1 MGFAGSSNG
10 KESACS
16 VRDLGSI
23 PGWGRSPGEG
33 NGYPLQYSCLENSM
47 DRGAWWATVR
57 GSQRVGHNGVTHTHA
72 RSLGC
77 KNGQCICFIFLAGC
91 GTVHRGHKESETTE
105 CALMRTCFTFGRLCL
120 YLEGKF
126 RQRINF
132 IGLQLSNSGGYR
144 FLWC

>member
-1 MGFAGSSNG
+1 MVKNLPAALETWVQS
-10 KESACS
+10 
-16 VRDLGSI
+16 LGGED
-23 PGWGRSPGEG
+23 PLEKKWLPTPVFLPGEVHG
-33 NGYPLQYSCLENSM
+33 QRSLVGYSPWVAKS
-47 DRGAWWATVR
+47 WT
-57 GSQRVGHNGVTHTHA
+57 QRSDSHTHTQ
-72 RSLGC
+72 SVGC

-144 FLWC
+144 FFWC

>member
-1 MGFAGSSNG
+1 MVKNLPAAL
-10 KESACS
+10 ETS
-16 VRDLGSI
+16 VQSLGGEDLLEKKWL
-23 PGWGRSPGEG
+23 PTPVFLPGEFHG
-33 NGYPLQYSCLENSM
+33 QRSLVGYSPWVAKS
-47 DRGAWWATVR
+47 WT
-57 GSQRVGHNGVTHTHA
+57 QRSDSHTHM

-91 GTVHRGHKESETTE
+91 GTVYRGHKESETTE

-132 IGLQLSNSGGYR
+132 IGLQLPNSGGYR
-144 FLWC
+144 FFWC